1 MRTPVSACAAVA
13 ARASRGA
20 AIGNT
25 SAASNARAS
34 AARRGER
41 AEPREC
47 RALGRA
53 AALTPATRRMRGLR
67 IRTSVSAAGRGARPA
82 QTRAPGAHGV
92 AKLRQLRSA
101 CRRPITQ
108 ARIAA
113 RQGADAGTE
122 LGPQA
127 ADTLGESQRAFV

>member
-1 MRTPVSACAAVA
+1 
-13 ARASRGA
+13 
-20 AIGNT
+20 
-25 SAASNARAS
+25 
-34 AARRGER
+34 
-41 AEPREC
+41 
-47 RALGRA
+47 
-53 AALTPATRRMRGLR
+53 LTPATRRMRGLR

-127 ADTLGESQRAFV
+127 ADTLGESQRAFVWCTRGDRQLELALEVAPGATQGVSASAGARTLRPSH